1 MGAAQTVFSAEDI
14 YFLEKH
20 SIMDRAQVEV
30 GRGDVLTLSGLFK
43 DEKCLLR
50 SGTTTSKRSTQVERS
65 AGIRIACYIPR
76 SSLARLGKDNGL
88 LAS

>member
-30 GRGDVLTLSGLFK
+30 GRGYIDL
-43 DEKCLLR
+43 
-50 SGTTTSKRSTQVERS
+50 ERTVQ
-65 AGIRIACYIPR
+65 G
-76 SSLARLGKDNGL
+76 
-88 LAS
+88 